1 MEAVKRVFKFGLG
14 GAFGAMIGAGVA
26 SLLAPQR
33 GEEFQATSRAFLDEV
48 KSEGERARQAT
59 EAELAERFRIQVN
72 DDKALTDDPQHREPR
87 LI

>member
-1 MEAVKRVFKFGLG
+1 MEAVKRVLKFGLG
-14 GAFGAMIGAGVA
+14 GAFGAAIGAGVA

-48 KSEGERARQAT
+48 KSEGERAQQAT
-59 EAELAERFRIQVN
+59 EAEMSRRFRVQVS
-72 DDKALTDDPQHREPR
+72 DDKALTGDPEHREPR